1 MNTINL
7 VGRLGNDP
15 EVKENRTTFSIA
27 TNDGFGEKKK
37 TNWHN
42 CVVFGKLAEIV
53 NNYAKK
59 GENIAVQGSIDYYK
73 TQEGKTF
80 TSILVNNVTLLSSKQ
95 EAQY

>member
-59 GENIAVQGSIDYYK
+59 GDNIAVQGSLDYYK
-73 TQEGKTF
+73 TQEGKVYA
-80 TSILVNNVTLLSSKQ
+80 SILVNNVTLLGSKQ